1 MRRLGGMKSW
11 LARISRWRSGVSLLE
26 EADVWRL
33 YIVCKHRREAQASG
47 APPSRE
53 WMREVVDRPPPFA
66 EQKALVHAELQ
77 VQALRLLRSEHDAAS
92 PTPARESSGLPFS
105 VVLANKTGLER
116 RPQGGVRLVGRAQ
129 PGDLVCFF
137 PGVVFK
143 QRDLWHL
150 PGGTEAL
157 ADANAFATHD
167 GSVVSASHLHLLPPK
182 AVANSFG
189 LGHEINHPPA
199 KTQPN
204 VMPFKLEIEVATL
217 REELRAV
224 LPNMPF
230 SAVASTDEAESQRSL
245 NDMFRSSLMGG
256 DFAGAEDDND
266 ATRSTLAMVALREI
280 VDEELFLNYRLNP
293 RSGAPRPHWYEPVS
307 ALEEELRWRG

>member
-1 MRRLGGMKSW
+1 MSTGW

-33 YIVCKHRREAQASG
+33 YIACKHRREAQASG
-47 APPSRE
+47 AQPSSE
-53 WMREVVDRPPPFA
+53 WMREQVIDKPPPFG
-66 EQKALVHAELQ
+66 EQKAFVHAELQ
-77 VQALRLLRSEHDAAS
+77 VQALRMLRSEHDMAS
-92 PTPARESSGLPFS
+92 LAPAREPSGPPFS
-105 VVLANKTGLER
+105 VAPANKTGLER
-116 RPQGGVRLVGRAQ
+116 RPQGGVRLVGTAQ

-157 ADANAFATHD
+157 ADANAFAMHD
-167 GSVVSASHLHLLPPK
+167 GSIVSASHLHLLPPK
-182 AVANSFG
+182 AVANRYG

-204 VMPFKLEIEVATL
+204 VTPFKLEIEVATL

-245 NDMFRSSLMGG
+245 NDMFRSSAMGG
-256 DFAGAEDDND
+256 DFADDD
-266 ATRSTLAMVALREI
+266 ADDSSATRSTLAMVALREI